1 MHALPAPT
9 AVIADDERLMR
20 EQIIARLKEAWP
32 ELSIVGEA
40 SNGREAVAI
49 VQSLEPDIVFLDISM
64 PGMDGI
70 QAAQALAGQA
80 HVVFVTA
87 HDQYAV
93 SAFEHGAI
101 DYLLK
106 PAEPDRVAL
115 TCQRLRARLT
125 QKPDPMNDLLAQL
138 SQRLGA
144 GGLKPREYM
153 RWVQASVGANIRMIP
168 TSDILFFRAEDKY
181 TRVQTRGLEALIRKP
196 IKELIDELDP
206 EEFWQIHR
214 GTLVNVATSSV
225 RPATH
230 RCRSKTAP
238 YLPGGK
244 RPAADAAVAEQA
256 AEARARRPSEEL
268 SRYAKLRTFGAAQMK
283 RWFGSSFALWHPH
296 ESVRRAL

>member
-1 MHALPAPT
+1 MHPLPAPS
-9 AVIADDERLMR
+9 AVVADDERLMR

-40 SNGREAVAI
+40 SNGNEAIAL
-49 VQSLEPDIVFLDISM
+49 VQSEEPDIVFLDIRM

-70 QAAQALAGQA
+70 QAAQALAGRV

-87 HDQYAV
+87 HDQYAI
-93 SAFEHGAI
+93 SAFEHGAV

-106 PAEPDRVAL
+106 PPDAERVAL
-115 TCQRLRARLT
+115 TCQRLRARLK
-125 QKPDPMNDLLAQL
+125 QEPDPMNDLLAQL

-181 TRVQTRGLEALIRKP
+181 TRVQTERFEALIRKP

-206 EEFWQIHR
+206 DEFWQIHR
-214 GTLVNVATSSV
+214 STVVRVDAVEQVSRDFRGRQIVHVKGSS
-225 RPATH
+225 
-230 RCRSKTAP
+230 
-238 YLPGGK
+238 
-244 RPAADAAVAEQA
+244 E
-256 AEARARRPSEEL
+256 
-268 SRYAKLRTFGAAQMK
+268 KLEVSRTFNHLFKQM
-283 RWFGSSFALWHPH
+283 
-296 ESVRRAL
+296 